1 MNKLLTLI
9 LLIPLVAVA
18 QYKDGGR
25 VTGNIIARYSDP
37 EVKLAHPLPSP
48 DGKWIAAT
56 TRNYRGIHLISMED
70 GAVESGRNRDVIF
83 HRLFTPDNRFFIYIL
98 SGPDRSLLMGYDFE
112 GPVPILLPRAAPL
125 VKQLLLSKKGRL
137 VLHHEKDS
145 LTVLSGDDLHHY
157 SGLVTICYHDG
168 DRLYFQNQGETIT
181 VQRQSEGTIITAVPS
196 PDFTQVVFQEA
207 GRKLYLWD
215 IKNDEVQYM
224 GQGEMP
230 SWSPDG
236 SQIVAMITEDDGHR
250 LLTSHLRLFDL
261 QGKSS
266 YDITMAEPGIYMEPH
281 FLGNKSIIVA
291 EDRQTGT
298 IVTIELE

>member
-1 MNKLLTLI
+1 MKKLLTLI
-9 LLIPLVAVA
+9 LLIPLVAAA

-25 VTGNIIARYSDP
+25 ITGNIIANYSDP
-37 EVKLAHPLPSP
+37 EVQLAHPLPSP

-56 TRNYRGIHLISMED
+56 TSNYRGIHLISIED
-70 GAVESGRNRDVIF
+70 GSVVYSRNSDVIF
-83 HRLFTPDNRFFIYIL
+83 HRLFTPDNRFFTFIV
-98 SGPDRSLLMGYDFE
+98 SGTKRSILMGYNFE
-112 GPVPILLPRAAPL
+112 GPVPILLPRVAPL

-137 VLHHEKDS
+137 VLLHEKDS
-145 LTVLSGDDLHHY
+145 LTVLFGDDLRHY
-157 SGLVTICYHDG
+157 SGKVTICYHDG
-168 DRLYFQNQGETIT
+168 LGVYFQDQGKIVT
-181 VQRQSEGTIITAVPS
+181 VPRQSEGTIITAVPS
-196 PDFTQVVFQEA
+196 PNFTQVVFQEA

-215 IKNDEVQYM
+215 IENNEVQYL

-261 QGKSS
+261 QSKSTH
-266 YDITMAEPGIYMEPH
+266 DITIAEPGIYMEPH